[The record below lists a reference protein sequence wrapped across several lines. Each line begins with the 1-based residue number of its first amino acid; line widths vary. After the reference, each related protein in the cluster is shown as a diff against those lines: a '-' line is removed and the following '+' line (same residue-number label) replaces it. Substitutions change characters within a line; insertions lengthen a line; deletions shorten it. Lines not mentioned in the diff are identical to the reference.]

1 MTEDYKWL
9 IERARRVCWEAPVKF
24 AHQDTLEATTD
35 ALEAAL
41 VRLQAAEKVCEAV
54 ENMRDVS
61 LDLKT
66 ALGLEHKVHEALDAW
81 RALKPEGREP

>member
-1 MTEDYKWL
+1 MKDYKKL
-9 IERARRVCWEAPVKF
+9 IDQARAQSDLVWGPIAENLNGLA
-24 AHQDTLEATTD
+24 D
-35 ALEAAL
+35 ALEATLA
-41 VRLQAAEKVCEAV
+41 RLQAAEKVCEAA

-81 RALKPEGREP
+81 REAKTS